1 MDKPLLALDMIVRN
15 DSRSLQRAIES
26 ARPHVDEIVIGI
38 DGRTEEPETRKI
50 AEKYADTVWA
60 FDYKDIGLTEVQWKA
75 NLIHF
80 SNARNIGRAKVRAP
94 WTLFLDSDEFLECE
108 IDLRAVLSRYLF
120 TSVRAFAPVVHF
132 GSFVFRDGQHLA
144 RTHLRWRSPTHNQL
158 SGAAVHAMDLEARVI
173 RDLSLR
179 RDIDTQRRD
188 KQRLEGIEL
197 LRPLADE
204 GDVAALFHL
213 AKHEVYQ
220 GDLEAGVEYNNQY
233 RAVTAGN
240 SQHADDRATLAI
252 ATAYKYQIQSKP
264 LEADRWALRALQD
277 GPHIQ
282 AFEVLAE
289 TAGAR
294 GDVQAVKVWEKMVAV
309 TPERQR
315 MRIG

>member
-26 ARPHVDEIVIGI
+26 ARPFVDEIVIGI

-80 SNARNIGRAKVRAP
+80 ANARNIGRAKVRAP

-120 TSVRAFAPVVHF
+120 TSVQAFAPVVHF
-132 GSFVFRDGQHLA
+132 GNFIFRDPQHLA

-158 SGAAVHAMDLEARVI
+158 PAIVHATDLDARVI

-179 RDIDTQRRD
+179 REVDNQRRD

-197 LRPLADE
+197 LRPLAE
-204 GDVAALFHL
+204 QGDVAALFHL

-220 GDLEAGVEYNNQY
+220 GDLEVGVKYNERY
-233 RAVTAGN
+233 RAVTASN
-240 SQHADDRATLAI
+240 PRRADDRATLAI
-252 ATAYKYQIQSKP
+252 ATANKYQVQSKP

-289 TAGAR
+289 TAAAR
-294 GDVQAVKVWEKMVAV
+294 GDAQAVKVWEKMAAV